1 MSFKTI
7 TPAPARLNRCELAVP
22 GSSVKLCEKAAKSAA
37 DVIFLDLEDAVAPDD
52 KPQARKNI
60 VQALQDIDAC
70 RPEVSKK
77 CLRGNGAPSPTHRE
91 RANRHAPSE
100 RSAPTACLPV
110 ASLHTLAHST
120 AIHAPEFR
128 MPGGRP
134 RSSGAYLQHPR
145 CAAGRPKQCS
155 AEPQPSIQEHPNAPA
170 R

>member
-1 MSFKTI
+1 MQPRPHICFDGGISVAQTGLGRCSQGPLHSVQAARSAN
-7 TPAPARLNRCELAVP
+7 TPDGRRRDPTM
-22 GSSVKLCEKAAKSAA
+22 GSSAA
-37 DVIFLDLEDAVAPDD
+37 VL
-52 KPQARKNI
+52 
-60 VQALQDIDAC
+60 ALQDIDAC

-77 CLRGNGAPSPTHRE
+77 CLRGNGAPCSPTHRE

-120 AIHAPEFR
+120 AIHAPKFR